1 MSSVVKWLNR
11 HRSGLI
17 IAGAV
22 LAVVLMLKLFL
33 VTWIVGWL
41 ADSYRG
47 ETLFILW
54 ILAWVLFVRKV
65 PITALVRRLRTG
77 KKEIN

>member
-47 ETLFILW
+47 ETLFILC